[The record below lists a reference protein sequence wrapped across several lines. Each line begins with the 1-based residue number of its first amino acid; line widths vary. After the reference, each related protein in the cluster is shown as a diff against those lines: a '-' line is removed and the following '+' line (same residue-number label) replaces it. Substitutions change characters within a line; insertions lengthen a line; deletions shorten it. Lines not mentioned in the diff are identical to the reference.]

1 MNLDYHTLN
10 ININMC
16 YTISMTPEDRILL
29 ERTLKLAEENNE
41 MLHSLRRAQRLS
53 TTMRGIYWAVILAL
67 SFGAYYFIQP
77 YVENMLS
84 LYSQVQENV
93 NAVQDVSGSLKNLLK

>member
-1 MNLDYHTLN
+1 
-10 ININMC
+10 MC